1 MKTTVDF
8 ILPSTILLKDNDH
21 IFLSDTKYQDKQR
34 KGILPML
41 VLKSCGNEVIPI
53 LQMGNN
59 YCVSLRLAFH

>member
-8 ILPSTILLKDNDH
+8 ILPSTVLLKDNDH
-21 IFLSDTKYQDKQR
+21 IFLSDTKYQDKLR

-53 LQMGNN
+53 PQMGNY

>member
-21 IFLSDTKYQDKQR
+21 IFLSDTKYQDKLR

-53 LQMGNN
+53 PQMDNY

>member
-8 ILPSTILLKDNDH
+8 ILQSTILLKDNDH
-21 IFLSDTKYQDKQR
+21 IFLSDTKYQDKLR

-41 VLKSCGNEVIPI
+41 VLKLCGNEVIPI
-53 LQMGNN
+53 PQMGNY

>member
-21 IFLSDTKYQDKQR
+21 IFLSDTKYQDKLR

-53 LQMGNN
+53 P
-59 YCVSLRLAFH
+59 